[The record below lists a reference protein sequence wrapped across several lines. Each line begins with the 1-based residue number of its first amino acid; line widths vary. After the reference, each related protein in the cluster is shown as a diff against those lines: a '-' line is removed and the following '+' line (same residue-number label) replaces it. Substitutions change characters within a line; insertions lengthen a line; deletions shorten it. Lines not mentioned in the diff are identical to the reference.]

1 LGRESRT
8 VLASSRGTDG
18 AVKGTPASGKT
29 MSMDVERQL
38 DDPLK
43 LIEHVLG
50 VLRNDVDRDA
60 AIERLIHDL
69 EDERAL
75 LIATW
80 LRRE

>member
-1 LGRESRT
+1 MAW
-8 VLASSRGTDG
+8 VRGT
-18 AVKGTPASGKT
+18 AASGRQ
-29 MSMDVERQL
+29 MSMNVERQL

-60 AIERLIHDL
+60 AIERLIQDL

-75 LIATW
+75 LIATR